1 MSSLPEKP
9 LKIAVVGCGA
19 MTELRHLPAL
29 VRRND
34 VQIAALVDSN
44 KTRAQKLADDFL
56 VPRVLPN
63 HQGLLDL
70 EVDVAILAV
79 PNHLHAPMS
88 VELLRAGI
96 HLLVEK
102 PMALS
107 VVECDSM
114 LEAAA
119 AGRALLAV
127 GMIRRFVHAGR
138 FTKEALRGGIL
149 GRVRSFD
156 VRDGFVFNW
165 PMASTFFFERKTAG
179 GGVMMDMGVHVLDQ
193 LVWWLGDIESMDY
206 RDNCYGGVESDCL
219 VHVRMDSGVEG
230 VVELSRT
237 RNLRNSIII
246 RGERGELEVGTFQN
260 FLFLRIPGE
269 PLEMKAVCGA
279 KEDIPVKSNPA
290 AFPIQTQIDVVSAEH
305 EDFLEAIRSRH
316 RPEVSG
322 EEGRQIIGL
331 IEKCYAQRRPLELP
345 WLSEIP
351 VISERVQ

>member
-1 MSSLPEKP
+1 M
-9 LKIAVVGCGA
+9 KIAIIGCGA
-19 MTELRHLPAL
+19 MTELRHLPGLA
-29 VRRND
+29 RRTD
-34 VQIAALVDSN
+34 CQITALVDRD
-44 KTRAQKLADDFL
+44 KKRAEFLAEKYA
-56 VPRVLPN
+56 VPTVFTDYRQLSREGIQAAV
-63 HQGLLDL
+63 
-70 EVDVAILAV
+70 VAV
-79 PNHLHAPMS
+79 PNHLHAEVS
-88 VELLRAGI
+88 TALLKAGI

-107 VVECDSM
+107 VSECDLM

-119 AGRALLAV
+119 GSGALLAV

-138 FTKEALRGGIL
+138 FTKKALQGGIL

-165 PMASTFFFERKTAG
+165 PMASTFFFDRKSAG

-193 LVWWLGDIESMDY
+193 LVWWLGDIESLDY
-206 RDNCYGGVESDCL
+206 RDNCHGGVESDCL

-237 RNLRNSIII
+237 RNLRNTIIV

-279 KEDIPVKSNPA
+279 MERGSAKSNPA
-290 AFPIQTQIDVVSAEH
+290 AFPIQDQIDVVCAEH
-305 EDFLEAIRSRH
+305 GDFLDAIRNGRS
-316 RPEVSG
+316 PEVSG
-322 EEGRQIIGL
+322 EDARRIMGL
-331 IEKCYAQRRPLELP
+331 IENCYAQRQPLELP
-345 WLSEIP
+345 WLSETQ
-351 VISERVQ
+351 VISESTR

>member
-1 MSSLPEKP
+1 TVFTDYRQLSSEG
-9 LKIAVVGCGA
+9 IQAAVV
-19 MTELRHLPAL
+19 AL
-29 VRRND
+29 
-34 VQIAALVDSN
+34 
-44 KTRAQKLADDFL
+44 
-56 VPRVLPN
+56 
-63 HQGLLDL
+63 
-70 EVDVAILAV
+70 
-79 PNHLHAPMS
+79 PNHLHAEVS
-88 VELLRAGI
+88 TELLKAGI

-107 VVECDSM
+107 VSECNLM

-119 AGRALLAV
+119 GSRALLAV

-138 FTKEALRGGIL
+138 FTKEALQGGIL

-165 PMASTFFFERKTAG
+165 PMASTFFFDRKRACG
-179 GGVMMDMGVHVLDQ
+179 GGTIDMGVHVLDQ
-193 LVWWLGDIESMDY
+193 LVWWLGDIESLDY
-206 RDNCYGGVESDCL
+206 CDNCHGGVESDCL

-237 RNLRNSIII
+237 RNLRNTIIV

-260 FLFLRIPGE
+260 FLFLRVPGE

-279 KEDIPVKSNPA
+279 TEDGPVKSNPA
-290 AFPIQTQIDVVSAEH
+290 AFPTKDQLDVVSAEH
-305 EDFLEAIRSRH
+305 EDFLDAIHSGR

-322 EEGRQIIGL
+322 EDARRIMGL
-331 IEKCYAQRRPLELP
+331 IENCYAHRKPLELP
-345 WLSEIP
+345 WLSGIP